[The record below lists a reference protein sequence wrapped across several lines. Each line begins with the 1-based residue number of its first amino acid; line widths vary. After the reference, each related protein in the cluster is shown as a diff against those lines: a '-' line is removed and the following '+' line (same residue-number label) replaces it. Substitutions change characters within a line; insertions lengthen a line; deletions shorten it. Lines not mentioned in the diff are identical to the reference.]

1 LSLSEIAELACRDI
15 NALYEPDPDRPAPGP
30 DALRSWATG
39 ESEHEAHLE
48 LETITGA
55 GLIPVP
61 ARAQMEGEAQLFAAL
76 LAAYG
81 RHRPAVT
88 GGPFGILGVIPRP
101 GELVIRVDA
110 EQLHH
115 WARALAHAPA
125 PGGGGVP
132 LLRWATSGEDIL
144 LTLPGMRII
153 LAHTGQDA
161 WREAL
166 NTVTAQGEDRRAQ
179 ARLSEAGTPALPAE
193 HEHRD
198 QALARLDALVP
209 QLSATLRRVGLLR
222 TVAARCGTL
231 ELLVTEH
238 DGHRYL
244 IDVSGDSASVIP
256 LWQSLSTPLELWP
269 GAAEGS
275 PTRHVDPRAAVIRA
289 AQIGGGW
296 DPFTNQPWD
305 TDAAQALCRLAG
317 VQPHPLTLQAAE
329 AALTAAEKV
338 LPDPR
343 FASLFDGAGWSG
355 NCRRHEEGGTAH
367 ESSRPALPPG
377 AEEFLDC
384 LDEDLRLLGE
394 LVRADD
400 LDYYRGSDGE
410 LEVDPMV
417 WGVETHV
424 ELLDWALAASTAVG
438 PPLDA
443 MDRQSSL
450 RTPAGV
456 LFLERHDSG
465 GTHSYTVQVIS
476 GEFAEEEYTV
486 EWAGQPAPSAGAAAL
501 MAQHAAIEAGP
512 AMRHRRD
519 SRKYRLLLPQEVAD
533 TAEPT
538 IAELLTASAPHRGLT
553 FFGMVEGLIR
563 VSGRLFT
570 SSSPSAGHWKRSGT
584 DPEDT
589 QDYLHSMS
597 AYINEWCGMPST
609 HEGEAAN
616 TASVDSATYR
626 RHLAAHRAAFDPFV
640 TRYLA
645 AAEEAEGELD
655 LNDRHRAGVEALRQA
670 DLALLAAQ
678 YPWPVSPR
686 LLELVA
692 SIPLDLYEVRE
703 WYEAFCEL
711 G

>member
-1 LSLSEIAELACRDI
+1 MSLSEIAQLARRDI

-39 ESEHEAHLE
+39 ESEHDAHLE
-48 LETITGA
+48 LDTITGPE
-55 GLIPVP
+55 LIPVP
-61 ARAQMEGEAQLFAAL
+61 TRAQMEGEAQVFAAL
-76 LAAYG
+76 LGAYG

-88 GGPFGILGVIPRP
+88 GGPFGIAGVIPRP

-115 WARALAHAPA
+115 WARALAHAPT

-132 LLRWATSGEDIL
+132 LLRWAASGEDIL
-144 LTLPGMRII
+144 LTLPGTRII
-153 LAHTGQDA
+153 LAHTAQDA
-161 WREAL
+161 WHKAL
-166 NTVTAQGEDRRAQ
+166 NTLGEDHHTQ
-179 ARLSEAGTPALPAE
+179 ARLPQAGTPALPTE

-198 QALARLDALVP
+198 HTLAHLDALVP

-222 TVAARCGTL
+222 TVAARCATV

-244 IDVSGDSASVIP
+244 VDASGDSSSVIP
-256 LWQSLSTPLELWP
+256 LWQSLSAPLELWP
-269 GAAEGS
+269 GAAEDS
-275 PTRHVDPRAAVIRA
+275 PRRHVDPRAAVIRA
-289 AQIGGGW
+289 AKIGGGRA
-296 DPFTNQPWD
+296 PFTQQPWD

-317 VQPHPLTLQAAE
+317 LQPHPLTLQAAE

-367 ESSRPALPPG
+367 EPYRPALPPG
-377 AEEFLDC
+377 AEDFLDRQ
-384 LDEDLRLLGE
+384 DEDLRSLGE

-400 LDYYRGSDGE
+400 LDCYRGPDGE
-410 LEVDPMV
+410 LEVDPAA
-417 WGVETHV
+417 WGLETHI

-438 PPLDA
+438 PPLEDTA
-443 MDRQSSL
+443 RQSSL

-456 LFLERHDSG
+456 LDLELHNSDG
-465 GTHSYTVQVIS
+465 AHSYTVQVIS
-476 GEFAEEEYTV
+476 GDFAEEEYTV
-486 EWAGQPAPSAGAAAL
+486 EWAAQPAPSAGAAAL

-519 SRKYRLLLPQEVAD
+519 SRKHRLLLPQEVAD

-538 IAELLTASAPHRGLT
+538 IAELLIASAPHRGLT
-553 FFGMVEGLIR
+553 FLGMVEGLIR
-563 VSGRLFT
+563 VSGRLST
-570 SSSPSAGHWKRSGT
+570 SSGPGAGHWKRSDT
-584 DPEDT
+584 YPEDAL
-589 QDYLHSMS
+589 DYLNSMS
-597 AYINEWCGMPST
+597 AYVNEWCGMPST
-609 HEGEAAN
+609 HDGEAAN

-626 RHLAAHRAAFDPFV
+626 RHLAAQRAAYDPFV
-640 TRYLA
+640 TCYLA

-655 LNDRHRAGVEALRQA
+655 LSDRHRAGVEALRQA
-670 DLALLAAQ
+670 DPALLAGQ
-678 YPWPVSPR
+678 YPWPVSPHV
-686 LLELVA
+686 LELVA
-692 SIPLDLYEVRE
+692 SIPLDLYEVRD

-711 G
+711 E